1 MTWGKAHGLGHI
13 NTFGTSGWQT
23 GNQLSSLEAY
33 LNILERAPGSVN
45 QFNHPGTAY
54 GTFDGFRDYN
64 PRYDRLMQLM
74 EVFGEPGTEY
84 LSEYFLAL
92 DAGWHLAP
100 TAGSFCYDPDF
111 GNARTVILAQTLSES
126 SLLQALRQ
134 RRAYATQDADL
145 RLEFQLNGTDMGG
158 FTTKA
163 DTMELT
169 ARFQDETDGAV
180 GKVEVLTIHG
190 RVLAI
195 REIIESAGELT
206 LTLPGGYPYYL
217 LRVTQADGDVAISAP
232 VWAETFSDMGI
243 LKFSTAEAAPTAGT
257 ALTLE
262 LALFNREPVP
272 MSVQS
277 AALYQGSQEVGRF
290 RKTAEGQYQCDF
302 TWDAPGELRLTAKV
316 QAAVEGENRSY
327 QKELV
332 LHYTGGEAMSASVS
346 DVRTGRPGTVYR
358 LTGYA
363 ASGNTNSATT
373 FPDTIYI
380 QDETGGIPVRGTFPK
395 GIQVGTP
402 LDITGVLRT
411 ENEAPY
417 LDLISLERTEETMR
431 RPLPAA
437 LDCREAMDYDTRGGQ
452 LVQIQGTLLSLEKE
466 GNTVSRLT
474 LRDGKGD
481 KAVVFIEP
489 EIRSG
494 SGRTHKLSSKI
505 RENRTVRAIGLVY
518 RMADGTVVQEVGG
531 YSSSQI
537 LQALGVQTEEN
548 IFSFD
553 PAAKEAELEKQ
564 FPLLESIRVVRDYP
578 NTVVVQVT
586 EAVPTYAMQTKSGW
600 LTLSDQ
606 FKILACESAQP
617 EELKTLYGGEPVSV
631 TPGDQLTFAAQADP
645 AASDASGSAA
655 ASAAV
660 QTDDRLDAL
669 NELQAKLEEY
679 GMLDDVT
686 RMEFADTDQM
696 AFLYQDRVSVLLG
709 TRNDLDYKLDRARYV
724 LTNADGKGCAPT
736 DTGRLDFSH
745 VSAGSTRKIYF
756 AQGQPTLPSGYV
768 VPEKTVPEE
777 PDTSA
782 AEDTAAD
789 GAEDAAAAQPADD
802 TAAAAEETSLTDPA
816 RMTANN
822 EENPM

>member
-1 MTWGKAHGLGHI
+1 MEELVTCE
-13 NTFGTSGWQT
+13 GTVHSIIFQ
-23 GNQLSSLEAY
+23 
-33 LNILERAPGSVN
+33 
-45 QFNHPGTAY
+45 
-54 GTFDGFRDYN
+54 
-64 PRYDRLMQLM
+64 
-74 EVFGEPGTEY
+74 
-84 LSEYFLAL
+84 
-92 DAGWHLAP
+92 
-100 TAGSFCYDPDF
+100 
-111 GNARTVILAQTLSES
+111 NAENGYTV
-126 SLLQALRQ
+126 
-134 RRAYATQDADL
+134 L
-145 RLEFQLNGTDMGG
+145 RL
-158 FTTKA
+158 
-163 DTMELT
+163 LT
-169 ARFQDETDGAV
+169 EEGEVITVV
-180 GKVEVLTIHG
+180 GCIPCV
-190 RVLAI
+190 
-195 REIIESAGELT
+195 
-206 LTLPGGYPYYL
+206 
-217 LRVTQADGDVAISAP
+217 
-232 VWAETFSDMGI
+232 
-243 LKFSTAEAAPTAGT
+243 
-257 ALTLE
+257 
-262 LALFNREPVP
+262 
-272 MSVQS
+272 
-277 AALYQGSQEVGRF
+277 
-290 RKTAEGQYQCDF
+290 
-302 TWDAPGELRLTAKV
+302 APGEHLAVSGVPETHPQHGEQLRAVELERSLPEDEEEIFSYLSSGICKGVGPATARRIVERFGAETLDVLEREPERLTTLKGVTARKAQEIAESFRRHMGLRRLMAFV
-316 QAAVEGENRSY
+316 TLLAVIAAGVY
-327 QKELV
+327 LTMTMLFKI
-332 LHYTGGEAMSASVS
+332 
-346 DVRTGRPGTVYR
+346 GT
-358 LTGYA
+358 
-363 ASGNTNSATT
+363 
-373 FPDTIYI
+373 
-380 QDETGGIPVRGTFPK
+380 
-395 GIQVGTP
+395 IQVQT
-402 LDITGVLRT
+402 
-411 ENEAPY
+411 
-417 LDLISLERTEETMR
+417 
-431 RPLPAA
+431 
-437 LDCREAMDYDTRGGQ
+437 
-452 LVQIQGTLLSLEKE
+452 
-466 GNTVSRLT
+466 
-474 LRDGKGD
+474 
-481 KAVVFIEP
+481 
-489 EIRSG
+489 
-494 SGRTHKLSSKI
+494 
-505 RENRTVRAIGLVY
+505 
-518 RMADGTVVQEVGG
+518 ADGTVVQEVGG

-802 TAAAAEETSLTDPA
+802 TAAAAEETPLTDPA

>member
-1 MTWGKAHGLGHI
+1 MQQYRNNRNNGNIYDLRKDLQHTPPPSQQKGSSGSADGRYGFNGEPLSFAPDRTANGTVRRTRTDNSI
-13 NTFGTSGWQT
+13 EFPSQPRRTEQSGTRRTSGQNRNRT
-23 GNQLSSLEAY
+23 AQRSRTAQPEQ
-33 LNILERAPGSVN
+33 RAS
-45 QFNHPGTAY
+45 GTA
-54 GTFDGFRDYN
+54 RK
-64 PRYDRLMQLM
+64 PQ
-74 EVFGEPGTEY
+74 
-84 LSEYFLAL
+84 
-92 DAGWHLAP
+92 
-100 TAGSFCYDPDF
+100 
-111 GNARTVILAQTLSES
+111 
-126 SLLQALRQ
+126 Q
-134 RRAYATQDADL
+134 RR
-145 RLEFQLNGTDMGG
+145 
-158 FTTKA
+158 
-163 DTMELT
+163 
-169 ARFQDETDGAV
+169 
-180 GKVEVLTIHG
+180 
-190 RVLAI
+190 
-195 REIIESAGELT
+195 S
-206 LTLPGGYPYYL
+206 
-217 LRVTQADGDVAISAP
+217 
-232 VWAETFSDMGI
+232 
-243 LKFSTAEAAPTAGT
+243 
-257 ALTLE
+257 
-262 LALFNREPVP
+262 
-272 MSVQS
+272 
-277 AALYQGSQEVGRF
+277 QGQKP
-290 RKTAEGQYQCDF
+290 RKTAAQAAQQRYKNQRLRPAHQQPRDPVQREKRKKR
-302 TWDAPGELRLTAKV
+302 RLTR
-316 QAAVEGENRSY
+316 AALKRRRMLRRLMAFVTLLAVIAAGVY
-327 QKELV
+327 LTMTMLFKI
-332 LHYTGGEAMSASVS
+332 
-346 DVRTGRPGTVYR
+346 GT
-358 LTGYA
+358 
-363 ASGNTNSATT
+363 
-373 FPDTIYI
+373 
-380 QDETGGIPVRGTFPK
+380 
-395 GIQVGTP
+395 IQVQT
-402 LDITGVLRT
+402 
-411 ENEAPY
+411 
-417 LDLISLERTEETMR
+417 
-431 RPLPAA
+431 
-437 LDCREAMDYDTRGGQ
+437 
-452 LVQIQGTLLSLEKE
+452 
-466 GNTVSRLT
+466 
-474 LRDGKGD
+474 
-481 KAVVFIEP
+481 
-489 EIRSG
+489 
-494 SGRTHKLSSKI
+494 
-505 RENRTVRAIGLVY
+505 
-518 RMADGTVVQEVGG
+518 ADGTVVQEVGG

-782 AEDTAAD
+782 AEDTVAD

-802 TAAAAEETSLTDPA
+802 TAAAAEETPLTDPA
-816 RMTANN
+816 RMTTNN